1 MKKNNA
7 NKWNGIL
14 KSLSKRRHLG
24 VIINWK
30 LKVSTRSSHNIKTK
44 LSISKCQQRISTDKQ
59 TKSKFFWT
67 LKPILHFILHSI
79 KFHCSIREGSI
90 RSFIYLNMEWQGYV
104 FSYMVLTTL
113 WLNTCPMDIDNTFK
127 HTKRKTK
134 EKKNTESKGKRK
146 RNTW

>member
-30 LKVSTRSSHNIKTK
+30 LKVSTLSSHNIKTK

-59 TKSKFFWT
+59 
-67 LKPILHFILHSI
+67 LKVSFSELLNPYCIL
-79 KFHCSIREGSI
+79 
-90 RSFIYLNMEWQGYV
+90 YYTV
-104 FSYMVLTTL
+104 
-113 WLNTCPMDIDNTFK
+113 
-127 HTKRKTK
+127 
-134 EKKNTESKGKRK
+134 
-146 RNTW
+146 

>member
-24 VIINWK
+24 VIMNWK
-30 LKVSTRSSHNIKTK
+30 LKVSTLSSHNIKTK

-59 TKSKFFWT
+59 TKSKFFST

-90 RSFIYLNMEWQGYV
+90 FKHGVARVCFLIHGVNN
-104 FSYMVLTTL
+104 TI

-127 HTKRKTK
+127 HSKRKTK